1 MRWSWKIG
9 EVAGIGIYIH
19 ATFWLLIAFIL
30 FEDWSPRH
38 SLPAAVYGA
47 VFVMVIFGCIVLHE
61 LGHALTALHF
71 GVKTRD
77 ITLLP
82 IGGLA
87 RLERVP
93 DQPYQELWVALAGPA
108 VNVVIALALYGALLA
123 MGAHANLTQFQW
135 QGGNFLNKLMVVNV
149 WLVLFN
155 MIPAFPMDGGR
166 VLRALLA
173 SKMEFTRA
181 THVAARIGQGIAYL
195 FGLAGLFTDPF
206 LLFIALFV
214 WMGAEQ
220 ELAMAH
226 MHTWV
231 GSVPVGQVMVTN
243 FRALEPDDP
252 LADAVQQTLSG
263 WQYDFP
269 VVFGD
274 HVLGILTRDDMMKAL
289 AQGGA
294 GGRVREAMRRDVP
307 IADSHDM
314 LERTLPMF
322 QECHCRSLPVEHDG
336 RLVGMLTMDNV
347 GEFLAIQSALRRAK
361 GKEKKGGGPPP
372 AAQGES
378 ML

>member
-19 ATFWLLIAFIL
+19 ATFWLLILFIL
-30 FEDWSPRH
+30 AVNWWQGKG
-38 SLPAAVYGA
+38 LATTVYGA
-47 VFVMVIFGCIVLHE
+47 IFVMVIFGCIILHE

-87 RLERVP
+87 RLERMP
-93 DQPYQELWVALAGPA
+93 DKPLQELWVALAGPA
-108 VNVVIALALYGALLA
+108 VNVVIAVVLYGVLVAA
-123 MGAHANLTQFQW
+123 GSPVNLEQFRW
-135 QGGNFLNKLMVVNV
+135 IGGNFLNKLMVVNV

-173 SKMEFTRA
+173 TRMEFTRA
-181 THVAARIGQGIAYL
+181 THIAARIGQSLAYV
-195 FGLAGLFTDPF
+195 FGLVGLFTDPF

-220 ELAMAH
+220 EQAMAQ

-231 GSVPVGQVMVTN
+231 GNVPVSRVMLTE
-243 FRALEPDDP
+243 FRTLQPDDG
-252 LADAVQQTLSG
+252 LAEAVQHILAG

-274 HVLGILTRDDMMKAL
+274 HVLGILTREKLVKAL
-289 AQGGA
+289 TEGGMD
-294 GGRVREAMRRDVP
+294 GRVRDAMERDVP
-307 IADSHDM
+307 VADSYDM
-314 LERTLPMF
+314 LEKTLPVF

-336 RLVGMLTMDNV
+336 RLVGMLTVDNV
-347 GEFLAIQSALRRAK
+347 GEFLAIQSALRRSGRVGPAK
-361 GKEKKGGGPPP
+361 PPLP
-372 AAQGES
+372 GQRPES
-378 ML
+378 MF

>member
-30 FEDWSPRH
+30 VEDWSQRH
-38 SLPAAVYGA
+38 SVGAAVYGA
-47 VFVMVIFGCIVLHE
+47 IFVFVIFGCIVLHE

-93 DQPYQELWVALAGPA
+93 DQPLQELWVALAGPA
-108 VNVVIALALYGALLA
+108 VNVVIALVLYGILLA
-123 MGAHANLTQFQW
+123 AGLHANITQFRW
-135 QGGNFLNKLMVVNV
+135 QGGNFLNKLMVVNI

-166 VLRALLA
+166 ALRALLA
-173 SKMEFTRA
+173 TKMEFTQA
-181 THVAARIGQGIAYL
+181 THIAARIGQGIAYL
-195 FGLAGLFTDPF
+195 FGLLGLFTDPF

-220 ELAMAH
+220 ESAMAQ
-226 MHTWV
+226 MHSWV
-231 GSVPVGQVMVTN
+231 GNIPVGRVMVRD
-243 FRALEPDDP
+243 FRSLQPDDP
-252 LADAVQQTLSG
+252 LTDAIEHTLSG

-274 HVLGILTRDDMMKAL
+274 HVLGVLTREDMLKAL
-289 AQGGA
+289 TRGGA
-294 GGRVREAMRRDVP
+294 AGRVRDAMRRNVP
-307 IADSHDM
+307 VADSYDM
-314 LERTLPMF
+314 LEHTLPMF
-322 QECHCRSLPVEHDG
+322 HECHCRSLPVEHDG

-347 GEFLAIQSALRRAK
+347 GEFLAVQSALRRASGK
-361 GKEKKGGGPPP
+361 GNKSVGQPPP
-372 AAQGES
+372 QAENIF
-378 ML
+378 

>member
-30 FEDWSPRH
+30 LGDWSQNH
-38 SLPAAVYGA
+38 NLGAAVYGA
-47 VFVMVIFGCIVLHE
+47 VFVFVIFGCIVLHE

-71 GVKTRD
+71 GIKTRD

-93 DQPYQELWVALAGPA
+93 DQPLQELWVALAGPA
-108 VNVVIALALYGALLA
+108 VNVVIALVLYVILLA
-123 MGAHANLTQFQW
+123 TGLHANITQFHW
-135 QGGNFLNKLMVVNV
+135 QGGNFLNKLMVVNI

-155 MIPAFPMDGGR
+155 LIPAFPMDGGR

-173 SKMEFTRA
+173 TRMEFTQA
-181 THVAARIGQGIAYL
+181 THIAARIGQGIAYL
-195 FGLAGLFTDPF
+195 FGLLGLFTDPF

-214 WMGAEQ
+214 WIGAEQ
-220 ELAMAH
+220 ESAMAH

-231 GSVPVGQVMVTN
+231 GNIPVGRVMVRD
-243 FRALEPDDP
+243 FRSLQPDDP
-252 LADAVQQTLSG
+252 LTDAVEHTLSG

-274 HVLGILTRDDMMKAL
+274 HVLGILTREDMLKAL
-289 AQGGA
+289 ARGGA
-294 GGRVREAMRRDVP
+294 GGRVRDAMRRDVP
-307 IADSHDM
+307 IADSYDM
-314 LERTLPMF
+314 LEHTLPMF
-322 QECHCRSLPVEHDG
+322 HECHCRSLPVEHDG

-347 GEFLAIQSALRRAK
+347 GEFLAVQSALRRAGGK
-361 GKEKKGGGPPP
+361 GNKSVGQPPP
-372 AAQGES
+372 QTENI
-378 ML
+378 L